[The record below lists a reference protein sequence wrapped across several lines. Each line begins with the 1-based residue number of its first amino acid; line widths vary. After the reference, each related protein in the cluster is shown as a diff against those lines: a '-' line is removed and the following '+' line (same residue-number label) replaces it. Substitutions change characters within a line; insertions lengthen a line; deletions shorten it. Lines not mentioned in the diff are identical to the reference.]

1 MARQSA
7 NRWNDMLPPPKAAQE
22 WEALKPG
29 LAAEIFRESLAE
41 ERHRRRMETLR
52 AGTKILGQFLAL
64 GSVGLMVLFAKY
76 ALDAGEPIVAGFA
89 IGAPSVSLAVI
100 FALSRAPGRRLEE
113 GVARASHRGISAVS
127 AAQGAQPGIPGQAL
141 PPPSIFPQP
150 APAPGLLAQATPPPA
165 DPAQTM

>member
-1 MARQSA
+1 
-7 NRWNDMLPPPKAAQE
+7 MLPPPKAAQE

-41 ERHRRRMETLR
+41 ERHRRRLENVR
-52 AGTKILGQFLAL
+52 AATKILGQFLAL
-64 GSVGLMVLFAKY
+64 GSVSLMVLFAKY

-113 GVARASHRGISAVS
+113 GVSNASRRGIRAVS
-127 AAQGAQPGIPGQAL
+127 AGQG
-141 PPPSIFPQP
+141 PPPS
-150 APAPGLLAQATPPPA
+150 LAQAAPPPA
-165 DPAQTM
+165 GPAQMP